1 MYFLFQSW
9 RFCDTR
15 ICLEGPGVL
24 PQKIDC
30 KFPELCLKGRSMVG
44 HDLSL
49 SVVSVWIKPILTKY
63 VFLDIKKFLAKK
75 LVHDCEI
82 KPKVVSKSFY
92 LEWAMLECCVT
103 KLQVPSG
110 FVSSCSKVVNQVV
123 KSSLSVLMDN
133 MRKLTSSCTN
143 CVVDNQVF

>member
-1 MYFLFQSW
+1 
-9 RFCDTR
+9 
-15 ICLEGPGVL
+15 
-24 PQKIDC
+24 
-30 KFPELCLKGRSMVG
+30 MVG

-49 SVVSVWIKPILTKY
+49 SVVSLWIKPILTKY
-63 VFLDIKKFLAKK
+63 VFLDINNFELKNLY
-75 LVHDCEI
+75 DWEI

-110 FVSSCSKVVNQVV
+110 FVSSCSKVVNQVF

-133 MRKLTSSCTN
+133 MRKLTSCTN
-143 CVVDNQVF
+143 CVVDNQVFWIIFVSLDGQYEKVHFFIHKL